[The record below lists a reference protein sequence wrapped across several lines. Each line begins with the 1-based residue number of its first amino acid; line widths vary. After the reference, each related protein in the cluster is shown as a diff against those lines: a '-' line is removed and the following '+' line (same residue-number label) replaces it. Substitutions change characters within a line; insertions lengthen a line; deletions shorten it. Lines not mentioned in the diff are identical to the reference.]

1 MDWVKIRN
9 EYINGNISYRK
20 LAEKH
25 DISMSTLTKRA
36 MQEKW
41 TDKRK
46 EQRKKIDI
54 KVQQKTAEKIAEK
67 QSDFAADLQST
78 ANELLNK
85 IRKAVRETDLYIE
98 KTKLRVPKKVKDN
111 KTGETYTAWQEE
123 ETIRLSKKDAENIRT
138 LIELS
143 NAVRT
148 LQSIAYNGEETT
160 DETPN
165 INITVMAATTDDIND
180 DVE

>member
-1 MDWVKIRN
+1 MNWIKIRN

-20 LAEKH
+20 LAEKYGVSFH
-25 DISMSTLTKRA
+25 TLQDKARKE
-36 MQEKW
+36 MW
-41 TDKRK
+41 FDKRK
-46 EQRKKIDI
+46 QQRDKIAE
-54 KVQQKTAEKIAEK
+54 KTLQKTAEKIAEK
-67 QSDFAADLQST
+67 QSNFAADLQDT
-78 ANELLNK
+78 ANELLDK

-148 LQSIAYNGEETT
+148 LQSIAYNGEEATKEAP
-160 DETPN
+160 D
-165 INITVMAATTDDIND
+165 INITVVAATPDDM
-180 DVE
+180 EEEE